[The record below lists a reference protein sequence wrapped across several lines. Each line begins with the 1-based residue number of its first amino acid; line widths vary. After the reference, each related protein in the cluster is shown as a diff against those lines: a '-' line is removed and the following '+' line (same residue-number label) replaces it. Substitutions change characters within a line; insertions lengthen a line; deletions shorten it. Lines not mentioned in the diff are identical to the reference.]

1 MLRVGVFFYLL
12 QLVRCCPTIREFAP
26 AGDLG
31 QYIVVVVEGGGGE
44 AGWGHRGGE
53 ADVAADQSELNI
65 LPSNHSSPA
74 QLENGEVVVRVVE
87 VWMVDALSYPNPLLP
102 IRPDIV
108 CKLFYRTASRMFQVR
123 FKYVSVTP
131 IMAIFDALNVEY
143 LGTEV

>member
-1 MLRVGVFFYLL
+1 MLVYLL

-31 QYIVVVVEGGGGE
+31 LDIVVVVEGGGGE

-74 QLENGEVVVRVVE
+74 QLENGEVVVRVVV
-87 VWMVDALSYPNPLLP
+87 VWMVDPLPHPKPPLP
-102 IRPDIV
+102 IRPEIIR
-108 CKLFYRTASRMFQVR
+108 KLFYTGSL
-123 FKYVSVTP
+123 K
-131 IMAIFDALNVEY
+131 IMVGQKLHLRAIKRLQIKF
-143 LGTEV
+143 

>member
-74 QLENGEVVVRVVE
+74 QLENGEVVVRVVV
-87 VWMVDALSYPNPLLP
+87 VWMVDPLPHPKPPLP
-102 IRPDIV
+102 IRPEIIR
-108 CKLFYRTASRMFQVR
+108 KLFYTGSL
-123 FKYVSVTP
+123 K
-131 IMAIFDALNVEY
+131 IMVGQKLHLRAIKRLQIKF
-143 LGTEV
+143 

>member
-1 MLRVGVFFYLL
+1 MDR
-12 QLVRCCPTIREFAP
+12 
-26 AGDLG
+26 
-31 QYIVVVVEGGGGE
+31 VVVVEGGGGE

-87 VWMVDALSYPNPLLP
+87 VWMVDPLPYPNPLLP

-108 CKLFYRTASRMFQVR
+108 CKLFRCEASLLVG
-123 FKYVSVTP
+123 VSVRTYVRP
-131 IMAIFDALNVEY
+131 VKF
-143 LGTEV
+143 